1 MTVPGTPKHDAKVPR
16 RLLPR
21 PYALMGVGAVL
32 LSMSGAALGVQIARF
47 PRPGLSPVLRWG
59 LALALALGW
68 LLGTT
73 TGAAMSSQVNHWVG
87 GVASDAGGLPL
98 FGWSRLGGDMRVPHF
113 VGVHATQAVAF
124 AAWWLQRKASSAAEM
139 RRAWVSTLVFAAL
152 WSLLALALFA
162 QATAGRPLWAA

>member
-1 MTVPGTPKHDAKVPR
+1 M
-16 RLLPR
+16 
-21 PYALMGVGAVL
+21 
-32 LSMSGAALGVQIARF
+32 
-47 PRPGLSPVLRWG
+47 
-59 LALALALGW
+59 LGW